1 MSEQQNMASN
11 LREKER
17 IDYKVLNESG
27 QIQLKSSNLDIIQST
42 QPTNMENIE
51 TTDKYSLPS
60 DTVNSDESFGVDEM
74 SNQMKEL
81 KLTKTTDNTIQSGN
95 KTKQQ
100 EINVISDL
108 DLLKSKYDI
117 LKDEIEYYIDENPTN
132 YSIVSIDDIDSCVQK
147 ITDLRSQLR
156 QIVKQIQIAMDT
168 EQFKS
173 AFMNEITS
181 IYGCI
186 KEYIINAKDRK
197 AEIRMQNKEVN
208 DANSTIK
215 LKRDIEENSQR
226 KRATEFLINEVN
238 RISNELLEE
247 FEKRCDGQ
255 ITDDE
260 ISRRK
265 EDLPANLLKME
276 QLSAKFQKCLETIPD
291 DYEDK
296 DTYIN
301 LMSTQYNNLVQYKET
316 YEKFIQNEI
325 REREI
330 SKEKSFQMTS
340 LNINL
345 SKFGGYDSEM
355 DIYTFQYEFEKLHL
369 RTTPKKMLSDL
380 LKYNYLDEP
389 ALSLVKS
396 LDNIDEMWSRLKKA
410 YGDAKTLLNKKL
422 SSVQSIGPLW
432 KIKDIEKL
440 KMALMSLIN
449 GMSDLMSLAKYHDI
463 EGKLYFGDGIDK
475 IYELMGDFR
484 VTKWLTNTCDMN
496 LDGEQLWKELISFLE
511 KELKVKQELSNIKKK
526 CMNNERTDKNQ
537 NSYCISTNSN
547 EDESVL
553 ESNDQE
559 CDNTIHLAT
568 GNQNAGSSKCTF
580 CEETGH
586 FERTDAQGNKVVDY
600 FSCEKFVQMTP
611 LDRFKELRRK
621 GYCYMCLYPGALQHV
636 GKHASGLCRSDFTC
650 KHSSHDSYKRK
661 NMY

>member
-60 DTVNSDESFGVDEM
+60 DTINSDEM

-117 LKDEIEYYIDENPTN
+117 LKDEIEDYIDENPTN

-296 DTYIN
+296 ETYIN

-316 YEKFIQNEI
+316 YEKFVQNEI

-340 LNINL
+340 
-345 SKFGGYDSEM
+345 
-355 DIYTFQYEFEKLHL
+355 
-369 RTTPKKMLSDL
+369 
-380 LKYNYLDEP
+380 
-389 ALSLVKS
+389 
-396 LDNIDEMWSRLKKA
+396 
-410 YGDAKTLLNKKL
+410 
-422 SSVQSIGPLW
+422 
-432 KIKDIEKL
+432 
-440 KMALMSLIN
+440 
-449 GMSDLMSLAKYHDI
+449 
-463 EGKLYFGDGIDK
+463 
-475 IYELMGDFR
+475 
-484 VTKWLTNTCDMN
+484 
-496 LDGEQLWKELISFLE
+496 
-511 KELKVKQELSNIKKK
+511 
-526 CMNNERTDKNQ
+526 
-537 NSYCISTNSN
+537 
-547 EDESVL
+547 
-553 ESNDQE
+553 
-559 CDNTIHLAT
+559 
-568 GNQNAGSSKCTF
+568 
-580 CEETGH
+580 
-586 FERTDAQGNKVVDY
+586 
-600 FSCEKFVQMTP
+600 
-611 LDRFKELRRK
+611 
-621 GYCYMCLYPGALQHV
+621 QH
-636 GKHASGLCRSDFTC
+636 
-650 KHSSHDSYKRK
+650 
-661 NMY
+661 